1 MSDHNRIDDV
11 FSIADGDGGPE
22 DTNIDQIYPRNI
34 PIHAEAV
41 PVTIKAANNNNHLP
55 HLNSTNPDTKNG
67 SHAEDTFP
75 QTAKNHSAWGIGS
88 AFENPAGENLQA
100 NQDFEGERT
109 ETNPIHPDH
118 DQQVPHTRKA
128 PSLANDQRQ
137 NHANQQHQPTQQ
149 SRFHSPIGQ
158 QDTSSE
164 TIERVAYLRLVAE
177 KAKIEFCSLQNPD
190 YHQTNISL
198 LHRLDTALYL
208 LQEIVSSGHTLQE
221 AQAQNEQLNQ
231 EVLTRIHSQIAA
243 QRSTAEERQ
252 EPLDNETRAKANLPL
267 FTLSIGEDLRLR
279 LLKASILTDIQ
290 ELI

>member
-22 DTNIDQIYPRNI
+22 DTIIDQIYPRTI
-34 PIHAEAV
+34 PIHADAV
-41 PVTIKAANNNNHLP
+41 PVTINRANDNNHLT
-55 HLNSTNPDTKNG
+55 HLNSTSPDTRNG
-67 SHAEDTFP
+67 PHAEDTFP
-75 QTAKNHSAWGIGS
+75 QTAKNHCAWGIGS
-88 AFENPAGENLQA
+88 AFENPTGENLEA
-100 NQDFEGERT
+100 NQHFEGERT
-109 ETNPIHPDH
+109 ETTPIH
-118 DQQVPHTRKA
+118 
-128 PSLANDQRQ
+128 
-137 NHANQQHQPTQQ
+137 PTQQ
-149 SRFHSPIGQ
+149 SGFHSPIGQ
-158 QDTSSE
+158 QDSSSE

-221 AQAQNEQLNQ
+221 AQAQNEQLDQ

-267 FTLSIGEDLRLR
+267 FNLSIGEDLRLR